1 MAQKKIKDSMVYKM
15 LVSGGGSSG
24 GGGGGGGIIPA
35 GTIEINQNGRKD
47 VTQYAYADVQVP
59 PYGEGDVEIN
69 SNGTHDVSGKARAV
83 VNVPSGGIT
92 PSGTVDIAQ
101 NGVTDVAQ
109 YASANVQVPP
119 YGEGEVDIVANGPA
133 DVSGKATA
141 NVNVPPYGEG
151 EVEIVTNGRH
161 NVSGKATAVVNVPES
176 GITPSGVIEINSN
189 GDHDVTQYA
198 TARVSVPTGGG
209 GQVNTKDPAAVYAAT
224 RPADWMPMPDPADG
238 EIYML
243 ALIGENESGYFCF
256 SVDTTDGSQY
266 NVYVGHMS
274 GGSYVV
280 DATHQQY
287 SGSEIR
293 IAVKYSECV
302 YNTHTSD
309 GYAQVLLKVSGSIKK
324 FSGGTYG
331 INGTAGPIV
340 DMVAKATSA
349 DGIYPSGQNYPYSD
363 MPSMRYFRL
372 IGSNN
377 ISDATYMFSGCVS
390 LVCAQIDDTS
400 HMTKI
405 DNMCNKCRSLVSI
418 SDMTDSA
425 IQTAGFAFSDCSAL
439 TYTPGINTAEC
450 TDVSYMF
457 QNCMS
462 LREAYLD
469 FGAASS
475 FYSGSVFQGCASL
488 RNAALKI
495 RGKYV
500 QAFSM
505 FSSCYSLSSV
515 SVEAESES
523 VPGINI
529 DMSTCPVSAESIRAM
544 IASLPTATDSPTIT
558 VTNCPEASLLTADDI
573 SAAAAKGWTLT
584 TGMST
589 YAEYDIPDDMA
600 MSIITGE
607 VE

>member
-24 GGGGGGGIIPA
+24 GGGGGGGIIPS

-59 PYGEGDVEIN
+59 PYGEGDVEIII
-69 SNGTHDVSGKARAV
+69 NGTHDVSGKARAL
-83 VNVPSGGIT
+83 VNVQSGGIT

-119 YGEGEVDIVANGPA
+119 YGEGEV
-133 DVSGKATA
+133 
-141 NVNVPPYGEG
+141 
-151 EVEIVTNGRH
+151 EISTNGRH

-198 TARVSVPTGGG
+198 TARVSVPTSGGG
-209 GQVNTKDPAAVYAAT
+209 GQVDTKDPAAVYAAT
-224 RPADWMPMPDPADG
+224 RHEDWMPMPDPADG

-266 NVYVGHMS
+266 NVSVGHMS
-274 GGSYVV
+274 GGSYVI

-293 IAVKYSECV
+293 FAVKYSECV
-302 YNTHTSD
+302 YDTHTSD
-309 GYAQVLLKVSGSIKK
+309 GYAQVLLKVSAGGIKK
-324 FSGGTYG
+324 FSAGTYG

-340 DMVAKATSA
+340 DIVAKATSA
-349 DGIYPSGQNYPYSD
+349 DGIYPSGQNYAYSD
-363 MPSMRYFRL
+363 MPSLRYFRM

-400 HMTKI
+400 HLTKI

-418 SDMTDSA
+418 SDMTDAA

-475 FYSGSVFQGCASL
+475 FYSSSVFQGCASL

-500 QAFSM
+500 QASSM

-515 SVEAESES
+515 SVESESES